1 MITPSNREH
10 HTLWL
15 SSTESRV
22 MENEKKFAMEMGK
35 VREREREARIES
47 QVAVDGSEQ
56 GLEGFFGVKVL
67 MVSLTTENFI

>member
-1 MITPSNREH
+1 
-10 HTLWL
+10 
-15 SSTESRV
+15 